1 MGLLVLPPFLHFA
14 LPDESEATCG
24 YKDILL
30 VSQVKKNLFRKSIRQ
45 MRKKKKGSTL
55 REIKVTLWAA
65 EPDDTTLLGV
75 RSVYGGGVDASPVAS
90 VCSGTSGI
98 S

>member
-1 MGLLVLPPFLHFA
+1 
-14 LPDESEATCG
+14 
-24 YKDILL
+24 
-30 VSQVKKNLFRKSIRQ
+30 